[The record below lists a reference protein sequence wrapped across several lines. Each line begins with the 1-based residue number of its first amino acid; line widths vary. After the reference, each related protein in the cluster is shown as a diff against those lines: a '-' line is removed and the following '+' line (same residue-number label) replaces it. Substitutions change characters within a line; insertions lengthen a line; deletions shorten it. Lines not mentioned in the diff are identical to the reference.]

1 MRLRLAKQLLCRAW
15 LGFGAGLGT
24 GLVTGLGLGLGVG
37 LQLLRR
43 AEHEARRLL
52 ARAVA
57 RPVTLRR
64 EHAPREAHLVRVGG
78 GLGLG

>member
-1 MRLRLAKQLLCRAW
+1 M
-15 LGFGAGLGT
+15 
-24 GLVTGLGLGLGVG
+24 
-37 LQLLRR
+37 QLLRR